1 MAELTEL
8 GGADG
13 RDIALSAIE
22 EIARRQPEESR
33 LSDAALRRVVDI
45 AWRWQFAPVD
55 RAKARQELKEA
66 LKPEIDRR
74 AAEKSMGA
82 ES

>member
-8 GGADG
+8 GGSDG
-13 RDIALSAIE
+13 RDIALAAIE

-33 LSDAALRRVVDI
+33 LSDTALRRVVDI
-45 AWRWQFAPVD
+45 AWRWQFAPAD
-55 RAKARQELKEA
+55 RAKARQEIKEA

-74 AAEKSMGA
+74 AADKSSGA

>member
-13 RDIALSAIE
+13 RDIALSALE
-22 EIARRQPEESR
+22 ETARRQPEASR

-45 AWRWQFAPVD
+45 AWRWQFVPVD

-74 AAEKSMGA
+74 TAEKSMGA

>member
-1 MAELTEL
+1 MSELTEL
-8 GGADG
+8 GGSDG

-22 EIARRQPEESR
+22 EIARRKPEESR
-33 LSDAALRRVVDI
+33 LSDTALRRVVDI
-45 AWRWQFAPVD
+45 AWRWQFTPAD
-55 RAKARQELKEA
+55 RAKARQEIKES

-74 AAEKSMGA
+74 AADKSNGA

>member
-1 MAELTEL
+1 VNEL

-22 EIARRQPEESR
+22 QIAQRQPESSR

-45 AWRWQFAPVD
+45 AWRWQFSPAD

-74 AAEKSMGA
+74 AKDKLSGA